1 MQSSFPLF
9 PQAASSIA
17 SEVDLLYFFILAVCS
32 FFAILVSAAV
42 VFFAIKFRR
51 RHPDEVGADIHGS
64 IALELIWTVIPFVLA
79 MVMFFWG
86 ADLYFRIARPP
97 ADAMDVFVVGKQWM
111 WKVQHP
117 EGVREIN
124 ELHVPVGRPV
134 RITLG
139 SEDVLHDYY
148 IPAFRVKMDAVPG
161 KLTTMWFTATKVGRY
176 HIFCAE
182 YCGTQHSGMIGEVI
196 VMEQQ
201 DYEAWLAGGRSTG
214 TAVENG
220 EKLFT
225 SLACITCH
233 KTDQS
238 GRGPILAGVFGS
250 SVQLMDGRKVVA
262 DENYLRESIMNPQAK
277 IVLGYQPIMP
287 TFQGTVSEENL
298 LQLIAYIKTLKA
310 PGTAAAPAAGS
321 PAAAGSQGGQ

>member
-1 MQSSFPLF
+1 MQSTFPLF

-17 SEVDLLYFFILAVCS
+17 SDVDLLYFFILAVSS
-32 FFAILVSAAV
+32 FFAVLVSALV
-42 VFFAIKFRR
+42 VYFAIKYRR
-51 RHPDEVGADIHGS
+51 GHADEVGHDIHGS
-64 IALELIWTVIPFVLA
+64 IALELLWTVIPFILA

-97 ADAMDVFVVGKQWM
+97 ADAMEIFVVGKQWM

-117 EGVREIN
+117 DGVREIN

-139 SEDVLHDYY
+139 SEDVIHDYY

-161 KLTTMWFTATKVGRY
+161 KLTTMWFTATKTGSY

-182 YCGTQHSGMIGEVI
+182 YCGTQHSGMIGQVI
-196 VMEQQ
+196 VMEPH

-225 SLACITCH
+225 TLACITCH
-233 KTDQS
+233 KTDSS

-250 SVQLMDGRKVVA
+250 TVDLQDGRQVVA

-277 IVLGYQPIMP
+277 VVRSYQPIMP

-298 LQLIAYIKTLKA
+298 LQLIAYIKTLKV
-310 PGTAAAPAAGS
+310 AAPAAA
-321 PAAAGSQGGQ
+321 PQGGQ

>member
-9 PQAASSIA
+9 PEVASTIA
-17 SEVDLLYFFILAVCS
+17 SEVDLLYFFILAVS
-32 FFAILVSAAV
+32 AFFAVGVSAAV
-42 VFFAIKFRR
+42 VYFAIKYRR
-51 RHPDEVGADIHGS
+51 RHPDEVGHDIHGS
-64 IALELIWTVIPFVLA
+64 IALELVWSVIPFVLA

-86 ADLYFRIARPP
+86 ADLFFRLSRPP
-97 ADAMDVFVVGKQWM
+97 VDSMDVFVVGKQWM

-161 KLTTMWFTATKVGRY
+161 KLTTMWFTATKVGTY
-176 HIFCAE
+176 QIFCAE
-182 YCGTQHSGMIGEVI
+182 YCGTQHSGMVGQVV
-196 VMEQQ
+196 VMEPQ

-225 SLACITCH
+225 QQGCITCH
-233 KTDQS
+233 KTDSS
-238 GRGPILAGVFGS
+238 GRGPVLTGVFGS
-250 SVQLMDGRKVVA
+250 TVQLMDGRRAVA

-298 LQLIAYIKTLKA
+298 LQLIAYIKSLKA
-310 PGTAAAPAAGS
+310 PAAESES
-321 PAAAGSQGGQ
+321 PAAAGRSGGQ

>member
-9 PQAASSIA
+9 PPSASSFA
-17 SEVDLLYFFILAVCS
+17 GDVDLLYFFILAVCS
-32 FFAILVSAAV
+32 FFTILVSLGV
-42 VFFAIKFRR
+42 LYFAIRFRR
-51 RHPDEVGADIHGS
+51 RHQDEVGHDIHGS
-64 IALELIWTVIPFVLA
+64 ITLELVWTFIPFVLA

-86 ADLYFRIARPP
+86 ADLFFHLSRPP
-97 ADAMDVFVVGKQWM
+97 ADSMDVFVVGKQWM

-117 EGVREIN
+117 DGMREIN
-124 ELHVPVGRPV
+124 EMHVPINRNI

-161 KLTTMWFTATKVGRY
+161 KLTTMWFNATKPGKY

-182 YCGTQHSGMIGEVI
+182 YCGTQHSGMIGQV
-196 VMEQQ
+196 VAMEQH

-214 TAVENG
+214 SAVENG

-225 SLACITCH
+225 QLACITCH
-233 KTDQS
+233 KSDAS
-238 GRGPILAGVFGS
+238 GRGPVLAGVFGS
-250 SVQLMDGRKVVA
+250 TVQLMDGRKVVA
-262 DENYLRESIMNPQAK
+262 DENYIRESIMNPQSK

-298 LQLIAYIKTLKA
+298 LQLIAYIKTLKPPKGA
-310 PGTAAAPAAGS
+310 AGTEAGTAAGHAAGK
-321 PAAAGSQGGQ
+321 